1 MRLRIY
7 FDEQT
12 MIDAHTEASK
22 RHQVSRLAGVTNQ
35 VISDGNPIS
44 VDFVGLLG
52 EIGFS
57 YLFNNGERDK
67 EIYARSG
74 SIDFTINGYNLE
86 IKSSKHKSAHLLVP
100 AYEIDGKRT
109 VKEYNHIYCLMIVNI
124 DERHVTFAGW
134 TQRENIINPDRLEYF
149 RGSDRQSFVLSQDK
163 LDQLDDITAHWLQI
177 MAKQKGHKV
186 ELTEQ

>member
-1 MRLRIY
+1 MRLRVY
-7 FDEQT
+7 LDEKQ
-12 MIDAHTEASK
+12 MVEAHTEASQ

-57 YLFNNGERDK
+57 IIFNADRDK
-67 EIYARSG
+67 TISARSG
-74 SIDFTINGYNLE
+74 SVDFVFNGYNVE
-86 IKSSKHKSAHLLVP
+86 IKSSKHKNAHLLVP
-100 AYEIDGKRT
+100 AYEIDGKMT
-109 VKEYNHIYCLMIVNI
+109 VKEYCHLYCLMIVNI
-124 DERHVTFAGW
+124 DERHITFAGW
-134 TQRENIINPDRLEYF
+134 TERKNIIDESRLEYF

-177 MAKQKGHKV
+177 MAKSKGHKV
-186 ELTEQ
+186 ELTDAE